1 MNQLIKTIAEQTPI
15 TTLNMDYVAVYS
27 NDRWVIKDKKGA
39 TVASSCDSDNIT
51 KFIAPFF
58 WQDSQTYQVELN
70 FTDGCTNSQC
80 NWTCNGCTAKGRVL
94 DITNNMVTIL
104 KYL

>member
-1 MNQLIKTIAEQTPI
+1 MNQIVKNIAEQTPI

-27 NDRWVIKDKKGA
+27 NDNWILKDKKGA
-39 TVASSCDSDNIT
+39 TIAFNFHSLYCPQ
-51 KFIAPFF
+51 FIAPDK
-58 WQDSQTYQVELN
+58 WLKTEVYQVELK

-80 NWTCNGCTAKGRVL
+80 NWTCNGCTAKGRIL